1 MGQANNAA
9 IPANRVKYASIPY
22 FIMVQPAALVPAGT
36 TVQVEYTVGVRNFI
50 CTNLGF
56 TSSPVGVPAQGQVF
70 NLGLEDV
77 GMSRQFQPDRWNTTA
92 VFGSNPALQDKP
104 AFPLPVAWTC
114 RAHTTIRIEFENIGT
129 LACLPTLVL
138 VGYLG
143 QMPT

>member
-1 MGQANNAA
+1 MGQANNGIQA
-9 IPANRVKYASIPY
+9 RQVKYASIPY
-22 FIMVQPAALVPAGT
+22 FIQVQPAANVPAGS
-36 TVQVEYTVGVRNFI
+36 TVQVEYTVGVRDFI

-92 VFGSNPALQDKP
+92 VFGSNPALSDQP
-104 AFPLPVAWTC
+104 AFLMPVPWPFK
-114 RAHTTIRIEFENIGT
+114 AHTTIRIEFENIGT

-143 QMPT
+143 QMS